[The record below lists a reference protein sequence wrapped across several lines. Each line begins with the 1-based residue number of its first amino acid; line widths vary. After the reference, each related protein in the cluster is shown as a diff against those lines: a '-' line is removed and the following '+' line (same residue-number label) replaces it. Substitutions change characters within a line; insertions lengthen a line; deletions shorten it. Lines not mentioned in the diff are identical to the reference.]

1 MRELEKKIRAYIR
14 QNDMLAPG
22 DRVAAGVSGG
32 GRFGLPSFAAAAKAA
47 AGDPF

>member
-32 GRFGLPSFAAAAKAA
+32 ADSVCLLAAAKAA

>member
-32 GRFGLPSFAAAAKAA
+32 ADSVLPSFAAAKAA

>member
-32 GRFGLPSFAAAAKAA
+32 ADSVCLFCCCESCS
-47 AGDPF
+47 GDPF